1 MTEII
6 QTIGEPVV
14 GILILVGA
22 ILSAISSFGIIRLPD
37 VYLRAHAATKSATL
51 AVLFVLVGAFLYFLW
66 FAEYTSARLLLGI
79 VFVFITAPVA
89 GHLLGRAAYRRGVPL
104 WKKSILDELK
114 EAHLSEEHAEMAEA
128 AGEARAAMVEQK
140 LKEQMKLRRRSGS
153 NG

>member
-6 QTIGEPVV
+6 QTIGEPLI
-14 GILILVGA
+14 GLMILFGA

-37 VYLRAHAATKSATL
+37 AYLRAHAATKTATL
-51 AVLFVLVGAFLYFLW
+51 AVLSILLGAFLYFLW

-89 GHLLGRAAYRRGVPL
+89 GHLLGRAAYRRGVPM
-104 WKKSILDELK
+104 WKKSILDDLK

-140 LKEQMKLRRRSGS
+140 LRERMGMEKQSD
-153 NG
+153 